1 MVILAKRGHEVTLL
15 ASRFGEAPKNE
26 SLDGVRII
34 RLGGLFSI
42 FLLAPFKVLMMS
54 RKFDVLVDTAIFG
67 IPFFSRIYSRKPT
80 ITVCHHLPR
89 ETFQIEANYRGPL
102 GWILSSLA
110 MIFEDKLY
118 PLFYRD
124 TPLLTFSESTK
135 RDLVG
140 IGFREHN
147 VIVAPH
153 ALAHVMFAN
162 SFDTDTITKRL
173 QSYQEPVEKNGVPT
187 FVCLGRLKKYKGV
200 QDAVFAMGEVIKKVP
215 DAKLLIL
222 GRGDYAKDLEE
233 LVLKLS
239 LARNVRFFGYVSFE
253 TKIQLIKQAHA
264 LIMPSYKEGFP
275 TPIFEAQACRT
286 PVVANDAR
294 GVSEYVTPGVD
305 GVVYEKGD
313 WKEMASLLLEVSG
326 WNGSHEVPAKTADM
340 WLNIDWERRESE
352 LVRLMES
359 LSH

>member
-1 MVILAKRGHEVTLL
+1 MVVLAARGHEVTLL
-15 ASRFGEAPKNE
+15 TSRFREAPKSE
-26 SLDGVRII
+26 SLDGVQII

-42 FLLAPFKVLMMS
+42 FLLAPFKVLLMS
-54 RKFDVLVDTAIFG
+54 RKIDVLVDIAVFG

-89 ETFQIEANYRGPL
+89 ETFRIESTYRGPL

-110 MIFEDKLY
+110 MILEDKLY
-118 PLFYRD
+118 PFFYRD
-124 TPLLTFSESTK
+124 TPFLTFSETTR

-140 IGFREHN
+140 IGFREQN

-173 QSYQEPVEKNGVPT
+173 LSYQEPIEKDGVPM

-200 QDAVFAMGEVIKKVP
+200 QDAVLAMGEVTKKVP

-222 GRGDYAKDLEE
+222 GKGDYKKDLEE
-233 LVLKLS
+233 LVVKLS
-239 LARNVRFFGYVSFE
+239 LVRNIRFFGYVPFE

-294 GVSEYVTPGVD
+294 GVAEYVTPGVD
-305 GVVYEKGD
+305 GLVYEKGD
-313 WKEMASLLLEVSG
+313 WKEMAKLLLEVSR
-326 WNGSHEVPAKTADM
+326 WNGSHEVPARTAET
-340 WLNIDWERRESE
+340 WVNVNWQRRESE
-352 LVRLMES
+352 LVNLMES
-359 LSH
+359 LPH